1 MQTLIEEP
9 EASQGAVLRKPRHRS
24 LAQHLSPSDRRL
36 LLAASFRLLLKRLN
50 HGIEIR
56 RSDVLRLVDFA
67 DFDVEEVA

>member
-1 MQTLIEEP
+1 
-9 EASQGAVLRKPRHRS
+9 